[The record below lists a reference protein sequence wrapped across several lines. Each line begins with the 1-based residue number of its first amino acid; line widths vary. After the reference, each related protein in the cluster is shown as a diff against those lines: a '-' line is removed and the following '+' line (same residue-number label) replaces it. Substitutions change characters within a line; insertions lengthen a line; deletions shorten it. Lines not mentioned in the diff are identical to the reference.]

1 MRKTLSVC
9 VLVFIVGVMVAPTSS
24 ATIHPLVQSI
34 ACASDAARAN
44 VAVADPPGQTPT
56 GFTTEIMSV
65 TGTILRVGFPE
76 PLTFTQSDFRALQAT
91 GFIDALETNAD
102 GDVTAVL
109 VDLTSIPKAG
119 SGQGGAHCAA
129 GQ

>member
-1 MRKTLSVC
+1 MRKTLSVGLL
-9 VLVFIVGVMVAPTSS
+9 VLVAGIFFAPTSS
-24 ATIHPLVQSI
+24 ATIHPIVQSI
-34 ACASDAARAN
+34 ACAADAARAN

-65 TGTILRVGFPE
+65 SGTILRVGFPE
-76 PLTFTQSDFRALQAT
+76 PLSFSQSDFRALQAT

-102 GDVTAVL
+102 GQVTAVL
-109 VDLTSIPKAG
+109 VDLTSIPRAA

-129 GQ
+129 G